1 MLLSDAQ
8 NGSAL
13 RSLAALAFD
22 ELMTLEVHSIALA
35 LDHMLL
41 LAARENRIMP
51 CVTKAM
57 NEFQYAELRHGS
69 NNVPET
75 DPDRYLQ

>member
-1 MLLSDAQ
+1 MLLSDAP
-8 NGSAL
+8 NGLGL
-13 RSLAALAFD
+13 RSLACLAFD
-22 ELMTLEVHSIALA
+22 EMMTLEVHSISLA

-41 LAARENRIMP
+41 LASRENRIMP
-51 CVTKAM
+51 SITKAR